1 MAKITAIRCESYE
14 GQFTG
19 KVSIKL
25 DATFEG
31 FIRDVDE
38 DGVITFSKGTTDT
51 IRVDVKYLMAVL
63 RNETGDACGAIG
75 FYLDFIK
82 DKPFAQR
89 AAIWS
94 ALLRD
99 ADVDVV
105 AELHEADADAEHDF
119 FEYKLSNIVLQKK
132 MLRMVTIVHYQQM
145 MSIDATAAAAMA
157 DADLA

>member
-19 KVSIKL
+19 TVSIKL

-51 IRVDVKYLMAVL
+51 IRVHVKYLMAVL
-63 RNETGDACGAIG
+63 RNETGDACATVG

-82 DKPFAQR
+82 DKPLAQR

-105 AELHEADADAEHDF
+105 AELHEADADSEHDF

-132 MLRMVTIVHYQQM
+132 MLRMVTIVYYQQVM
-145 MSIDATAAAAMA
+145 LLDAATAAAMA